1 MSFFKNITLFCHL
14 FLHIKKL
21 TYIDY
26 FLTSK
31 NLQYCKHTWENSLTS
46 IFEKMTG
53 LVVIAM
59 ISLTGKKEN
68 THAHT
73 HVHTHVHTHT
83 RAYTHT
89 QGVFPPSQHVGRCR
103 EMMPFLLQRDW
114 SWPLTV
120 PTFSS
125 VLKLPFGPPFKF
137 QKKKKKRV
145 SCIRR
150 RKTVPLLR
158 WLRAG
163 WGLGCPRLV
172 SAGRGRTRRSQWGGE
187 VSPLAT
193 VPARN
198 RAARRA
204 FLDSDS
210 HGGGVDRLIKEKMRE
225 GTASWPREF
234 SLSPSSDSCP

>member
-1 MSFFKNITLFCHL
+1 
-14 FLHIKKL
+14 
-21 TYIDY
+21 
-26 FLTSK
+26 
-31 NLQYCKHTWENSLTS
+31 
-46 IFEKMTG
+46 MTG

-59 ISLTGKKEN
+59 NSLTGKKEN

-137 QKKKKKRV
+137 QKKKKKEFLALGVGRLCLFCDGSV
-145 SCIRR
+145 
-150 RKTVPLLR
+150 
-158 WLRAG
+158 RAG
-163 WGLGCPRLV
+163 DWAVRALSQPAGAGHADHSEEVKFLLLPLSQLGTGQQGEHFWIPTHMEVAWTDSSRKKWERELLPDLENSLWVLPVIHVRSARLKKIVLGLFLNV
-172 SAGRGRTRRSQWGGE
+172 S
-187 VSPLAT
+187 L
-193 VPARN
+193 
-198 RAARRA
+198 
-204 FLDSDS
+204 
-210 HGGGVDRLIKEKMRE
+210 
-225 GTASWPREF
+225 WPV
-234 SLSPSSDSCP
+234 LWC